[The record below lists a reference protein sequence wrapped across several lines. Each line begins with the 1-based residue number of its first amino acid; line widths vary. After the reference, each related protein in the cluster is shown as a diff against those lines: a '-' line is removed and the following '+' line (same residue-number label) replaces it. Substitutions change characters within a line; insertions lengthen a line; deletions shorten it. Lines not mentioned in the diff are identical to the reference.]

1 MEAGNNQSQ
10 PLSHVT
16 SMHMKIGPLRLH
28 IQRLIT
34 LFHIPS
40 NNQVFVFAF
49 ICKDGGYGRLTEIFQ
64 QYFES
69 LAFKLLLS
77 GLQYFRQRSSLTGA
91 NIFRLSACNG
101 TVTLLGGGF

>member
-1 MEAGNNQSQ
+1 
-10 PLSHVT
+10 
-16 SMHMKIGPLRLH
+16 MHMKIGPLRLH

-34 LFHIPS
+34 LFNTPS

-49 ICKDGGYGRLTEIFQ
+49 ISKDNGYCRLTEIFQ

-69 LAFKLLLS
+69 LALELLLR
-77 GLQYFRQRSSLTGA
+77 GLQYFRQRSSLIEA
-91 NIFRLSACNG
+91 KIFHLSSCNG